1 MDLNLN
7 FKAMN
12 YYAKPT
18 RMTRII
24 RVLNFVEVLW
34 SMCTVYL
41 PYLLKQLSEFLIVGL
56 NSIIL

>member
-1 MDLNLN
+1 MDSNLN

-24 RVLNFVEVLW
+24 RVLNFVEVL
-34 SMCTVYL
+34 
-41 PYLLKQLSEFLIVGL
+41 
-56 NSIIL
+56 